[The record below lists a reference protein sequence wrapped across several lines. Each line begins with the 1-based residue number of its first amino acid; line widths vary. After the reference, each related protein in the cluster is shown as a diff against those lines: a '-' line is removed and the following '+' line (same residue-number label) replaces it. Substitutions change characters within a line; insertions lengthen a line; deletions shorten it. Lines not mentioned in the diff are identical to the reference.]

1 MRDYLETVTRRVVV
15 YDGGMGATLEQFDLT
30 QEDYGGLQGKC
41 HEALV
46 LNRPDVIEGVHASML
61 DAGAEVVETDTFQGS
76 RLKLEEWGL
85 ADYTVEV
92 NTKAAEIAR
101 RAAGEHRFV
110 AGSIGPTGYLPA
122 SDDSTLGQI
131 RFGEL
136 VEVFAEQAAGLV
148 DGGADLII
156 IETAQDILEV
166 KAAVFGAR
174 EAFKSTGRTLPIHT
188 SVSLLPNG
196 GKMLLGTDISAVL
209 CTLEALRVDVIGLNC
224 STGPEDMRDAIRFL
238 GEFCSVPVA
247 CIPNAGLPLQGPDG
261 ETIFPE
267 QPGPLADALAEF
279 VERYGVGVVGGCCGT
294 TPEHIRAIVER
305 VRPAGGDTARGANG
319 DTAPR
324 TTAAGAALPTR
335 AAPPSAGGGAKGS
348 TTLPTRAVAPR
359 PAPRPPHLSSMIAA
373 TPLVQEPHPTMVG
386 ERVNSQGS
394 RKAKQLLLADD
405 YDGLV
410 QIAEDQVTGGAH
422 VLDTCVALT
431 ERSDEDEQ
439 MRQVVKRISLTQ
451 PAPIQVDSTEP
462 EVIET
467 ALEQIPGRAIV
478 NSVNLEAGRDKLDRV
493 VPLAL
498 AHGAALIALTI
509 DEVGMAKTAQR
520 KVEIAER
527 IRDLCCEEHGL
538 DPELLIFDCLTFTLT
553 TGDEE
558 WRPSAV
564 ETIEGIRRIKAEI
577 PHVKTSLGVSNVSF
591 GVSPGARA
599 VLNSVFLH
607 HCVQAGLDLAM
618 VNPNHITPYSEISHE
633 ERKLADDLVFNRS
646 EDALQHFIE
655 HFESK
660 GETEAQTTANPTE
673 GMEPEEALH
682 FHILRR
688 RKEGVEDWIDLSVEK
703 IGAVPTLNEVLLP
716 AMKEVGDK
724 FGAGELILPF
734 VLQSAEVMKRA
745 VAQLE
750 KYLDKIE
757 GYTKGTV
764 VLATVFGDV
773 HDIGKSLVN
782 TILTNNGYTVIDLG
796 KQVPIQT
803 ILDAAQE
810 HEATAI
816 GLSALLVS
824 TSKQMPACIQ
834 ELHAK
839 GLQYPVL
846 IGGAAINRAFSF
858 RALYPG
864 GKDSTEPYAP
874 GVFYCKDAF
883 EGLSVMDQLID
894 EQAHTALLEKLRAGA
909 TAFREKGEEPV
920 EQGDLTDS
928 SVRSPARTDA
938 PVPTPPY
945 WGVREIPV
953 DLNAVYSHLDT
964 HVLFKL
970 HWGGKGVK
978 GEAWRELV
986 EENFR
991 PRLERMWAEANG
1003 RLAGE
1008 RPEEHANGRT
1018 GASSKDAEETQAHAP
1033 YLHPRA
1039 LLGFFPCYAAGNDIV
1054 VLDPEDR
1061 ATELTRFV
1069 CPRQPKGD
1077 RICLADF
1084 FRSGVKVEGE
1094 GAKAGAAGAAAA
1106 AGSSSYLPPAEL
1118 DVIAVQAV
1126 TVGSE
1131 VTELMAKLEAEGEF
1145 AEQLF
1150 VHGLGVQTAEGL
1162 AEWLHHEA
1170 RAMLSIPAT
1179 QGRRYSWGYPAVP
1192 EQSEH
1197 LKVEKLLD
1205 LGQIGMKI
1213 TDGYAPEPEQ
1223 STLALVAHHPQAIY
1237 FGTRQGRLL
1246 PDGSPDDLIKGSYR
1260 DPSLAGFDGVRE
1272 LADEDPPDG
1281 VVEGEDEPALA
1292 G

>member
-1 MRDYLETVTRRVVV
+1 MPPRDYLQAISERVVV
-15 YDGGMGATLEQFDLT
+15 YDGGMGATLEQFELT
-30 QEDYGGLQGKC
+30 AEDYGGLQGKC

-61 DAGAEVVETDTFQGS
+61 DAGAEVLETDTFQGS
-76 RLKLEEWGL
+76 RIKLGEWGL
-85 ADYTVEV
+85 ADYTVEI

-101 RAAGEHRFV
+101 KAAGEHRFV

-122 SDDSTLGQI
+122 SEDPSLGQI

-136 VEVFAEQAAGLV
+136 VDVFTEQAEGLI
-148 DGGADLII
+148 DGGADLLI

-174 EAFKSTGRTLPIHT
+174 AAFKSTGRTLPIHT

-209 CTLEALRVDVIGLNC
+209 TTLEALKVDVIGLNC

-238 GEFCSVPVA
+238 GEYCPVPVA

-267 QPGPLADALAEF
+267 KPEPLAEALKEF
-279 VERYGVGVVGGCCGT
+279 VERYGVGIVGGCCGT
-294 TPEHIRAIVER
+294 TPAHIAAIAER
-305 VRPAGGDTARGANG
+305 VAGRP
-319 DTAPR
+319 
-324 TTAAGAALPTR
+324 
-335 AAPPSAGGGAKGS
+335 
-348 TTLPTRAVAPR
+348 VAPR
-359 PAPRPPHLSSMIAA
+359 PAPRTPHLSSMIAA
-373 TPLVQEPHPTMVG
+373 TPLAQEPAPTMVG

-394 RKAKQLLLADD
+394 RRAKELLLADD

-422 VLDTCVALT
+422 VLDLCVALT
-431 ERSDEDEQ
+431 ERQDEDEQ
-439 MRQVVKRISLTQ
+439 MRLVAKKVSLTQ

-462 EVIET
+462 EVIER

-478 NSVNLEAGRDKLDRV
+478 NSVNLEAGRAKLDRV
-493 VPLAL
+493 VPVAL

-509 DEVGMAKTAQR
+509 DEVGMAKTAER
-520 KVEIAER
+520 KVEIAKR

-538 DPELLIFDCLTFTLT
+538 DPQLLIFDCLTFTLT

-564 ETIEGIRRIKAEI
+564 ETIAGIKAIKEQI
-577 PHVKTSLGVSNVSF
+577 PDVKTSLGVSNVSF

-618 VNPNHITPYSEISHE
+618 VNPNHITPYSEIPDV
-633 ERKLADDLVFNRS
+633 ERELADDLVFNRR
-646 EDALQHFIE
+646 EDALEKFIE

-660 GETEAQTTANPTE
+660 GPEDAAQGAADPTE

-688 RKEGVEDWIDLSVEK
+688 RRDGVEDWIDRSVQK

-750 KYLDKIE
+750 RYLDKIE

-782 TILTNNGYTVIDLG
+782 TILTNNGYTVVDLG

-803 ILDAAQE
+803 IVDAAQE
-810 HEATAI
+810 HDATAI

-839 GLQYPVL
+839 GLSYPVL
-846 IGGAAINRAFSF
+846 IGGAAINRAFSY

-864 GKDSTEPYAP
+864 GKDSEEVYEP

-894 EQAHTALLEKLRAGA
+894 ADTRGALVQKLLAGA
-909 TAFREKGEEPV
+909 TEFRAKGDAPV
-920 EQGDLTDS
+920 EELDLADD
-928 SVRSPARTDA
+928 SVRSAARTDA
-938 PVPTPPY
+938 PVPTPPF
-945 WGVREIPV
+945 WGVKEIHV
-953 DLNAVYSHLDT
+953 DLDEVYRHLDT

-978 GEAWRELV
+978 GEAWQTLLRDD
-986 EENFR
+986 FR
-991 PRLERMWAEANG
+991 PRLERMWKEAIG
-1003 RLAGE
+1003 RQEGGPSDQGAD
-1008 RPEEHANGRT
+1008 GRS
-1018 GASSKDAEETQAHAP
+1018 ARAP

-1039 LLGFFPCYAAGNDIV
+1039 LLGYFPCYSLGNDIV
-1054 VLDPEDR
+1054 VLDPNDR
-1061 ATELTRFV
+1061 ETELTRFV
-1069 CPRQPKGD
+1069 CPRQPKGE

-1084 FRSGVKVEGE
+1084 FRPAIDGK
-1094 GAKAGAAGAAAA
+1094 
-1106 AGSSSYLPPAEL
+1106 PPAEL

-1162 AEWLHHEA
+1162 AEWLHYEA
-1170 RAMLSIPAT
+1170 RRMLEIPLA

-1197 LKVEKLLD
+1197 LKVEKLLG
-1205 LGQIGMKI
+1205 LGQIGMSI

-1246 PDGSPDDLIKGSYR
+1246 PDGSPDDLIRGSNR
-1260 DPSLAGFDGVRE
+1260 DPSLF
-1272 LADEDPPDG
+1272 ADLDDDDPPEG
-1281 VVEGEDEPALA
+1281 AVEAEDEPAMA

>member
-1 MRDYLETVTRRVVV
+1 MAERDFLRTIYEHVVV
-15 YDGGMGATLEQFDLT
+15 YDGGMGATLEQFELT
-30 QEDYGGLQGKC
+30 SEDYGGLAGKC

-76 RLKLEEWGL
+76 RLKLGEWGL
-85 ADYTVEV
+85 ADYTLEI

-101 RAAGEHRFV
+101 QAAGEHRFV

-122 SDDSTLGQI
+122 SEDPSLGQI

-136 VEVFAEQAAGLV
+136 VEIFTEQAEGLI
-148 DGGADLII
+148 DGGADLLI

-174 EAFKSTGRTLPIHT
+174 AAFKSAGRTLPIHT

-209 CTLEALRVDVIGLNC
+209 TTLEALKVDVIGLNC

-238 GEFCSVPVA
+238 GEFCPVPVA

-267 QPGPLADALAEF
+267 QPEPLAEALKEF
-279 VERYGVGVVGGCCGT
+279 VERYGVGIVGGCCGT
-294 TPEHIRAIVER
+294 TPAHIAAIAER
-305 VRPAGGDTARGANG
+305 VARH
-319 DTAPR
+319 P
-324 TTAAGAALPTR
+324 L
-335 AAPPSAGGGAKGS
+335 
-348 TTLPTRAVAPR
+348 APR
-359 PAPRPPHLSSMIAA
+359 PAPRHPHLSSMIAA
-373 TPLVQEPHPTMVG
+373 TPLAQEPAPTMVG

-394 RKAKQLLLADD
+394 RKAKELLLADD

-422 VLDTCVALT
+422 VLDLCVALT
-431 ERSDEDEQ
+431 ERQDEDEQ
-439 MRQVVKRISLTQ
+439 MRLLAKKVSLTQ

-462 EVIET
+462 EVIER

-478 NSVNLEAGRDKLDRV
+478 NSVNLEAGRAKLDRV
-493 VPLAL
+493 VPVAL

-509 DEVGMAKTAQR
+509 DEVGMAKTAAR
-520 KVEIAER
+520 KVEIAKR
-527 IRDLCCEEHGL
+527 IRELCCEEHGL
-538 DPELLIFDCLTFTLT
+538 DPQLLIFDCLTFTLT

-564 ETIEGIRRIKAEI
+564 ETIAGIKAIKEQI
-577 PHVKTSLGVSNVSF
+577 PDVKTSLGVSNVSF

-607 HCVQAGLDLAM
+607 HCVDAGLDLAM
-618 VNPNHITPYSEISHE
+618 VNPNHITPYSEIPDE
-633 ERKLADDLVFNRS
+633 ERELADDLVFNRR
-646 EDALQHFIE
+646 EDALELFIE

-660 GETEAQTTANPTE
+660 GPEDGSDPTHPADPTE

-688 RKEGVEDWIDLSVEK
+688 RRDGVEDQIDRSVEK

-782 TILTNNGYTVIDLG
+782 TILTNNGYTVVDLG

-803 ILDAAQE
+803 IVDAAQE
-810 HEATAI
+810 HDATAI

-839 GLQYPVL
+839 GLSYPVL
-846 IGGAAINRAFSF
+846 IGGAAINRAFGY

-864 GKDSTEPYAP
+864 GKDTEEVYEP

-883 EGLSVMDQLID
+883 EGLAVMDQLID
-894 EQAHTALLEKLRAGA
+894 ADARGALVEKLLAGA
-909 TAFREKGEEPV
+909 TEFRAKGDAPV
-920 EQGDLTDS
+920 EEVNLADD

-938 PVPTPPY
+938 PVPTPPF
-945 WGVREIPV
+945 WGVKEIDV
-953 DLNAVYSHLDT
+953 DLDEVYRHLDT

-970 HWGGKGVK
+970 HWGGRGVK
-978 GEAWRELV
+978 GEAWQTLLRDD
-986 EENFR
+986 FR
-991 PRLERMWAEANG
+991 PRLERMWNEQ
-1003 RLAGE
+1003 
-1008 RPEEHANGRT
+1008 T
-1018 GASSKDAEETQAHAP
+1018 

-1039 LLGFFPCYAAGNDIV
+1039 LLGFFPCYALGNDIV

-1061 ATELTRFV
+1061 ATELTRFM

-1084 FRSGVKVEGE
+1084 FRP
-1094 GAKAGAAGAAAA
+1094 AT
-1106 AGSSSYLPPAEL
+1106 GSDGTPSPTGQPPAEL

-1131 VTELMAKLEAEGEF
+1131 VTELMARLEAEGEF

-1162 AEWLHHEA
+1162 AEWLHYEV
-1170 RAMLSIPAT
+1170 RRMLDIPLT

-1197 LKVEKLLD
+1197 LKVEKLLH
-1205 LGQIGMKI
+1205 LEQIGMSI

-1246 PDGSPDDLIKGSYR
+1246 ENGSPDDLIRGSAR
-1260 DPSLAGFDGVRE
+1260 DPSLFGE
-1272 LADEDPPDG
+1272 LDDDDPPDG
-1281 VVEGEDEPALA
+1281 AVEAEDEPAMA
-1292 G
+1292 GEGTS

>member
-1 MRDYLETVTRRVVV
+1 MARDYLKAISERIVV

-30 QEDYGGLQGKC
+30 SEDYGGLQGKC

-46 LNRPDVIEGVHASML
+46 LNRPDVIEGVHTSML
-61 DAGAEVVETDTFQGS
+61 EAGAEVVETDTFQGS

-85 ADYTVEV
+85 ADYTLEI

-101 RAAGEHRFV
+101 KAAGDDRYV
-110 AGSIGPTGYLPA
+110 AGSIGPTGFLPA
-122 SDDSTLGQI
+122 SEDPTLGQI
-131 RFGEL
+131 GFRDL
-136 VEVFAEQAAGLV
+136 VAVFSEQAEGLIE
-148 DGGADLII
+148 GGADLLI

-174 EAFKSTGRTLPIHT
+174 EAFKTTGRPLPIHT

-209 CTLEALRVDVIGLNC
+209 STLHSLNVDVIGLNC

-238 GEFCSVPVA
+238 GEFSPLPVA

-267 QPGPLADALAEF
+267 QPVPLAETLQEF
-279 VERYGVGVVGGCCGT
+279 VERYDVGIVGGCCGT
-294 TPEHIRAIVER
+294 TPAHIAAIAER
-305 VRPAGGDTARGANG
+305 VAG
-319 DTAPR
+319 
-324 TTAAGAALPTR
+324 
-335 AAPPSAGGGAKGS
+335 
-348 TTLPTRAVAPR
+348 RAVSPR
-359 PAPRPPHLSSMIAA
+359 PAPRSAHLSSMIAA
-373 TPLVQEPHPTMVG
+373 TPLVQEPTPTMVG

-394 RKAKQLLLADD
+394 RKAKELLLADD

-422 VLDTCVALT
+422 VLDVCVALT
-431 ERSDEDEQ
+431 ERQDEDEQ
-439 MRQVVKRISLTQ
+439 MRITVKKISLTQ

-462 EVIET
+462 EVIER

-478 NSVNLEAGRDKLDRV
+478 NSINLEAGRAKLDRV
-493 VPLAL
+493 VPVAL

-509 DEVGMAKTAQR
+509 DEVGMANTAER
-520 KVEIAER
+520 KVEIARRLHE
-527 IRDLCCEEHGL
+527 LCCEEHGL

-558 WRPSAV
+558 WRPSAI

-577 PHVKTSLGVSNVSF
+577 PQVKTSLGVSNVSF

-599 VLNSVFLH
+599 VLNSAFLH

-618 VNPNHITPYSEISHE
+618 VNPNHITPYGEISE
-633 ERKLADDLVFNRS
+633 SERELADDLVFNRR
-646 EDALQHFIE
+646 EDALERFIG

-660 GETEAQTTANPTE
+660 GEDEAEQGAADPTE

-688 RKEGVEDWIDLSVEK
+688 RREGVEEWIDRSVEK

-750 KYLDKIE
+750 RYLDKIE

-782 TILTNNGYTVIDLG
+782 TILTNNGYTVVDLG

-803 ILDAAQE
+803 VLDAAQE
-810 HEATAI
+810 HDATAI

-839 GLQYPVL
+839 GLGFPVL
-846 IGGAAINRAFSF
+846 IGGAAINRAFSY

-864 GKDSTEPYAP
+864 GKESEEMYGP

-883 EGLSVMDQLID
+883 EGLAVMDQLVD
-894 EQAHTALLEKLRAGA
+894 DDARSALVEKLRAGA
-909 TAFREKGEEPV
+909 RAFREKGDEPV
-920 EQGDLTDS
+920 EKLDFSDS
-928 SVRSPARTDA
+928 SVRSAARTDVPI
-938 PVPTPPY
+938 PVPPF

-953 DLNAVYSHLDT
+953 DLEEVYRHLDT

-970 HWGGKGVK
+970 HWGGRGVK
-978 GEAWRELV
+978 GEAWQTLLRED
-986 EENFR
+986 FR
-991 PRLERMWAEANG
+991 PRLERMWHEA
-1003 RLAGE
+1003 
-1008 RPEEHANGRT
+1008 T
-1018 GASSKDAEETQAHAP
+1018 GIDGSGGDAARAP

-1039 LLGFFPCYAAGNDIV
+1039 LLGLFPCYALGNDIV
-1054 VLDPEDR
+1054 VLDPDDR
-1061 ATELTRFV
+1061 ETELTRFV

-1084 FRSGVKVEGE
+1084 FRPAVD
-1094 GAKAGAAGAAAA
+1094 GA
-1106 AGSSSYLPPAEL
+1106 PPAEL
-1118 DVIAVQAV
+1118 DVLAIQAV

-1145 AEQLF
+1145 SEQLF

-1162 AEWLHHEA
+1162 AEWLHASVRE
-1170 RAMLSIPAT
+1170 MLGIDAA

-1197 LKVEKLLD
+1197 LKVDQLLD
-1205 LGQIGMKI
+1205 LSQIGMSI
-1213 TDGYAPEPEQ
+1213 TEGFAPDPEQ

-1237 FGTRQGRLL
+1237 FGTKQGRLL
-1246 PDGSPDDLIKGSYR
+1246 PDGSPDDLIRGSAR
-1260 DPSLAGFDGVRE
+1260 DPSLF
-1272 LADEDPPDG
+1272 ADLDDSDPDEG
-1281 VVEGEDEPALA
+1281 GVEGEDEPALA
-1292 G
+1292 GESST